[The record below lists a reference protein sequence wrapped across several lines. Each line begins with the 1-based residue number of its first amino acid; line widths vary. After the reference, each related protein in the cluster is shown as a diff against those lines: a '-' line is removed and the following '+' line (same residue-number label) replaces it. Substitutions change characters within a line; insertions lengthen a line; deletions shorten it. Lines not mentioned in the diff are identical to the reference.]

1 MLKPIDTNTVIR
13 DGAASGRFPGQI
25 HEGVAWWIGA
35 CLVVATKTNRIA
47 VAHDGHSTS
56 AIFHERLCR
65 GAINARHYAC
75 HVSVLGTADEAGLLA
90 AMAALGHMPGVLITT
105 TTTDDGATVRVAL
118 YDTDG
123 KPLAED
129 TGLAIIRRL
138 VADDQVPIP
147 VNDQA
152 KGRVEHHVVR
162 ERPT

>member
-1 MLKPIDTNTVIR
+1 MLRPINTDTVIR

-35 CLVVATKTNRIA
+35 CLVVATKTNRIS
-47 VAHDGHSTS
+47 VAHDGYPTS
-56 AIFHERLCR
+56 ALFHERLCQ
-65 GAINARHYAC
+65 GAINAQHYAC
-75 HVSVLGTADEAGLLA
+75 HVTSLGTASGTGLLA
-90 AMAALGHMPGVLITT
+90 AMAALGHMPGALITT
-105 TTTDDGATVRVAL
+105 TTAEDGATVRIAL

-138 VADDQVPIP
+138 IADDQVPIP
-147 VNDQA
+147 VNDGA

-162 ERPT
+162 ETPT